1 VESVEEEL
9 QSGQE
14 VKVRV
19 ISVDTFSGKMSLS
32 MKEEGE
38 GFGGGGG
45 ESADLTAFEG
55 ISSDEFLTGTV
66 ARCASFGAFVSVK
79 APDSD
84 ATADGLVHITQIKDG
99 FVENVEDELE
109 VGQEV
114 QVRVVSVDTGAGK
127 MSLSMKEAGFD

>member
-1 VESVEEEL
+1 
-9 QSGQE
+9 
-14 VKVRV
+14 
-19 ISVDTFSGKMSLS
+19 
-32 MKEEGE
+32 MKEEGADY
-38 GFGGGGG
+38 GGGGG
-45 ESADLTAFEG
+45 FGGEPADLSAFES
-55 ISSDEFLTGTV
+55 ISSEDWLTGTV

-114 QVRVVSVDTGAGK
+114 QVRVTSVDTGAGK
-127 MSLSMKEAGFD
+127 MSLSMKAEGFDE